1 MTSTID
7 TTDKRVR
14 PQHRANI
21 AALAPDSYQ
30 AMSAFSDAV
39 DGTVL
44 ERSLALL
51 VWIRAS
57 QINGC
62 AYCIDMHTIDAR
74 AEGETEQR
82 IYALSAWRETPFFT
96 ERERAALA
104 LAEAVTLVADGHVPD
119 DVYEAATRIFDK
131 EELASLVWH
140 TIVINAW
147 NRLAITSRS
156 EPGHYK
162 IES

>member
-7 TTDKRVR
+7 QTDTRVR
-14 PQHRANI
+14 PKHRANI
-21 AALAPDSYQ
+21 GALSRDSYQ
-30 AMSAFSDAV
+30 AMSSLSDAV

-51 VWIRAS
+51 IWIRAS

-62 AYCIDMHTIDAR
+62 AYCIDMHSLDAR

-82 IYALSAWRETPFFT
+82 LYALSAWRETPFFT
-96 ERERAALA
+96 ERERAGLA
-104 LAEAVTLVADGHVPD
+104 LAEAVTLIADGHVPD
-119 DVYEAATRIFDK
+119 AVYDEAARVFGP
-131 EELASLVWH
+131 EELASVVWH
-140 TIVINAW
+140 AIAINAW

-156 EPGHYK
+156 EPGHYTPGG
-162 IES
+162 

>member
-1 MTSTID
+1 MTTTID
-7 TTDKRVR
+7 HTDKRVR

-21 AALAPDSYQ
+21 AALSSDSYQ
-30 AMSAFSDAV
+30 AMSALSDAV
-39 DGTVL
+39 DATAL
-44 ERSLALL
+44 ERPLALL
-51 VWIRAS
+51 IWIRAS

-96 ERERAALA
+96 ERERAGLA
-104 LAEAVTLVADGHVPD
+104 LAEAVTLISDGHVPD
-119 DVYEAATRIFDK
+119 DVYEKAARVFDQ
-131 EELASLVWH
+131 EELASVVWH
-140 TIVINAW
+140 TIAINAW

-162 IES
+162 P